1 MIPALGA
8 QVGRALSSL
17 SGVDNAKLL
26 KDTSRLLIGVD
37 KAPAKLPPL
46 LLGET
51 VSARVLER
59 QPEGRMLALV
69 KNGLFTLQLPPQLSA
84 KGETLQ
90 LRVAS
95 LSPQLTFALAG
106 EAQAGEAGANT
117 SVAVRLSDAT
127 HYMNALLRAAP
138 QAGTARAAPTLLA
151 DPQAAAG
158 SRGEQLAQTAKE
170 RGVFYEAS
178 QKAWVEGRLP
188 LEKLQSQPQAQL
200 GEQLKAQ
207 PGGRAEAAAELGA
220 LVARQLDTLETRT
233 VNVQV
238 NAWPGQPAQWQIERE
253 ADPEREAD
261 GSEEMAAWS
270 TRLNLELPALG
281 ELGARVRLVGK
292 QVQLSLAADAA
303 TLQLASAHRAR
314 LEEALAA
321 AGLQLAALNLREA
334 TPDEQPAGQT
344 AAGAQAKDAP

>member
-37 KAPAKLPPL
+37 KVPAKLPPL

-59 QPEGRMLALV
+59 QPEGRMLALI

-95 LSPQLTFALAG
+95 LTPQLTFALAG
-106 EAQAGEAGANT
+106 EAKEGSANT

-138 QAGTARAAPTLLA
+138 QAGASRAVPTLLA

-158 SRGEQLAQTAKE
+158 SRGEQLAQTVKDS
-170 RGVFYEAS
+170 GVFYEAS

-207 PGGRAEAAAELGA
+207 PAGRAEAAAELGA

-261 GSEEMAAWS
+261 GSDEQQAWS

-281 ELGARVRLVGK
+281 ELGARLRLVGK

-303 TLQLASAHRAR
+303 TLQLASEHRAR

-334 TPDEQPAGQT
+334 VPGDQAESQAQDGPAPAEGTP
-344 AAGAQAKDAP
+344 

>member
-95 LSPQLTFALAG
+95 LTPQLTFALAG
-106 EAQAGEAGANT
+106 EVKEGSANT

-138 QAGTARAAPTLLA
+138 QAGASRAVPTLLA
-151 DPQAAAG
+151 DPQAPAG
-158 SRGEQLAQTAKE
+158 QRGEQLAQTVKDS
-170 RGVFYEAS
+170 GVFYEAS

-207 PGGRAEAAAELGA
+207 PAGRAEAAAELGA

-233 VNVQV
+233 VSVQV

-261 GSEEMAAWS
+261 GSDEQQAWS

-281 ELGARVRLVGK
+281 ELGARLRLVGK

-303 TLQLASAHRAR
+303 TLALAGQHRAR
-314 LEEALAA
+314 LESALEA

-334 TPDEQPAGQT
+334 VPEDQAEGQPQGDP
-344 AAGAQAKDAP
+344 AQAEDAR